1 MERSST
7 DEAESRR
14 SKREATNVDNEEN
27 RASKLF
33 GSIHFNKKGSILK
46 RMSFKGHMADSG
58 VDVDEEM
65 ERDGNEEDNDA
76 DFDCFEQGEED
87 DDEEEYVDAV
97 QAEDNEAAELLA
109 NRMDSP
115 IDDSDDDFFDSDE
128 ETDDEEVE
136 AALKAMS
143 TVTTAKQAIGGSYGV
158 GSEFQSA
165 AREFAAVQ
173 RANRKKEEMKQQEI
187 YNESGGQSPLGD
199 IGRGLN
205 LKRGRAELGDYN
217 EDDKSRQNFE
227 NEYKKTKLEDEL
239 MVTEEN
245 IKAYINQQG
254 GKVKASEMY
263 KPFKRMMKEQH
274 GENHKKV
281 FKSFIDRICKKIE
294 DPTMGVVFML
304 RVNPKLAALPSTSNT

>member
-1 MERSST
+1 M
-7 DEAESRR
+7 
-14 SKREATNVDNEEN
+14 
-27 RASKLF
+27 
-33 GSIHFNKKGSILK
+33 
-46 RMSFKGHMADSG
+46 
-58 VDVDEEM
+58 
-65 ERDGNEEDNDA
+65 
-76 DFDCFEQGEED
+76 
-87 DDEEEYVDAV
+87 
-97 QAEDNEAAELLA
+97 
-109 NRMDSP
+109 
-115 IDDSDDDFFDSDE
+115 
-128 ETDDEEVE
+128 
-136 AALKAMS
+136 
-143 TVTTAKQAIGGSYGV
+143 
-158 GSEFQSA
+158 
-165 AREFAAVQ
+165 
-173 RANRKKEEMKQQEI
+173 
-187 YNESGGQSPLGD
+187 GD